1 MGQKHQTRWLAIIA
15 VIIAFN
21 VALSYVVKIPVPAT
35 NGFVNLVEAGIF
47 VAAMLGGAKSGM
59 IVGGLSGL
67 LLDLFAGYPQW
78 MFFSLIIHGL
88 EGLVVGYFG
97 FQKQLLSQV
106 VGLVVG
112 SNIMVIGYMLAGT
125 LLYNW
130 TAGVAAIIGNVA
142 QAVMGLIVALILMPI
157 FKRLPQINLK

>member
-1 MGQKHQTRWLAIIA
+1 MEQKHQTRWLAIIA

-88 EGLVVGYFG
+88 EGLVVG
-97 FQKQLLSQV
+97 
-106 VGLVVG
+106 

-130 TAGVAAIIGNVA
+130 TAGVASIIGNVA

>member
-67 LLDLFAGYPQW
+67 LLDLFAGYSQW

-130 TAGVAAIIGNVA
+130 TAGVASIIGNVA